1 MKTVFDRYRKFYKK
15 PDAHEKAQVT
25 SVTIERVDDDHSP
38 VQWSPELELAK
49 PDLSGND
56 KKEPSA
62 DVGKLI
68 RQLLDQE
75 SAIRNQRE
83 KYRMNYYKLEAQKA
97 HQEEFVQNYRIIQS
111 FTEQLAP
118 IYLKRKRLEATGELE
133 DVKQLTQDEENKI
146 RSLKYEKKRLIDKK
160 SKLQSKINNHL
171 AFANG
176 PRNLPKWEGEMEM
189 VNLNIY
195 ELDEQIRKIQ
205 EA

>member
-15 PDAHEKAQVT
+15 PDAHEKAKVV
-25 SVTIERVDDDHSP
+25 SVTVERVDDDHSP
-38 VQWSPELELAK
+38 VYVSPEELAN
-49 PDLSGND
+49 PDLSKTG
-56 KKEPSA
+56 KKEPPA
-62 DVGKLI
+62 DVAKLI

-75 SAIRNQRE
+75 AAIRNQRE
-83 KYRMNYYKLEAQKA
+83 KYRMNYYKLEAHQA
-97 HQEEFVQNYRIIQS
+97 HREEFVQNYRIIQS

-133 DVKQLTQDEENKI
+133 EVKQLTQDEENKI

-176 PRNLPKWEGEMEM
+176 PRNLPRWEGEMEL
-189 VNLNIY
+189 VNLKIY